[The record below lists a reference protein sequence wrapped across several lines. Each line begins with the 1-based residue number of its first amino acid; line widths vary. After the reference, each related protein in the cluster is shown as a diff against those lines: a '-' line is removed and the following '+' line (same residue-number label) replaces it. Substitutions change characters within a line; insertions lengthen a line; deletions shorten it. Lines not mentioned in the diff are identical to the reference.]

1 MNEQTAPSPEKQL
14 EPVAQVAAIFAG
26 EERADEMEMLAAT
39 IGDAEPDYL
48 ADIAAYIRMAR
59 TAGKHT
65 IEIQF
70 NVAHD
75 LCQYG
80 RSCFLPRTQGYA
92 KREQE
97 GR

>member
-1 MNEQTAPSPEKQL
+1 MSENKEMTLEERKKLETQVTAL
-14 EPVAQVAAIFAG
+14 FAG
-26 EERADEMEMLAAT
+26 EERADEMELLAST
-39 IGDAEPDYL
+39 IGDADPDYL
-48 ADIAAYIRMAR
+48 ADIAAYIRVAQA
-59 TAGKHT
+59 TGKHP

-80 RSCFLPRTQGYA
+80 RACFLPRTQGYA

>member
-1 MNEQTAPSPEKQL
+1 MTESEKMTIEGRQASV
-14 EPVAQVAAIFAG
+14 EQVAALFAG
-26 EERADEMEMLAAT
+26 EERADEMELLAST

-48 ADIAAYIRMAR
+48 ADIAAYIRVAQA
-59 TAGKHT
+59 AGKHT
-65 IEIQF
+65 IVIQF

-80 RSCFLPRTQGYA
+80 RPCFVPRTQGYA

>member
-1 MNEQTAPSPEKQL
+1 MTESEKMTIEGRQD
-14 EPVAQVAAIFAG
+14 PVAQVAALFAG
-26 EERADEMEMLAAT
+26 EEWADEIELLAST
-39 IGDAEPDYL
+39 IGDADPDYL
-48 ADIAAYIRMAR
+48 ADIAAYIRVAQA
-59 TAGKHT
+59 AGKHP

-80 RSCFLPRTQGYA
+80 RPCFLPRTQGYA

>member
-1 MNEQTAPSPEKQL
+1 MTL
-14 EPVAQVAAIFAG
+14 EERKKLETQVAALFAG
-26 EERADEMEMLAAT
+26 EERADEMELLAST
-39 IGDAEPDYL
+39 ICDADPDYL
-48 ADIAAYIRMAR
+48 ADIAAYIRVAQA
-59 TAGKHT
+59 AGKHP

-80 RSCFLPRTQGYA
+80 RPCFLPRTQGYA

>member
-1 MNEQTAPSPEKQL
+1 MTENEKMTIEGRQAPVEL
-14 EPVAQVAAIFAG
+14 VAAPFAG
-26 EERADEMEMLAAT
+26 EERADEMELLAST
-39 IGDAEPDYL
+39 IGDADPDYL
-48 ADIAAYIRMAR
+48 ADIAAYIRVAQA
-59 TAGKHT
+59 TGKHP

-80 RSCFLPRTQGYA
+80 RACFLPRTQGYA

>member
-1 MNEQTAPSPEKQL
+1 MSENKEMTLEERKKLETQVTAL
-14 EPVAQVAAIFAG
+14 FAG
-26 EERADEMEMLAAT
+26 EERADEMELLAST
-39 IGDAEPDYL
+39 IGDAYL
-48 ADIAAYIRMAR
+48 ADIAAYIRVAQA
-59 TAGKHT
+59 AGKHP

-80 RSCFLPRTQGYA
+80 RPCFLPRTQGYA

>member
-1 MNEQTAPSPEKQL
+1 MSENEKMTL
-14 EPVAQVAAIFAG
+14 EERKKLEAQVTAIFAG
-26 EERADEMEMLAAT
+26 EERADEMELLAST
-39 IGDAEPDYL
+39 IGDAEPEYL
-48 ADIAAYIRMAR
+48 ADIAAYIRVAQA
-59 TAGKHT
+59 AGKHT

-75 LCQYG
+75 LWQYG